1 MNWLLIDEKIKYW
14 LIEDMRNG
22 DITTDS
28 LIDEEA
34 VSTGRFIAKAE
45 GVIAGIEIVKR
56 VFFLLDNSLVFDA
69 HISDGKRVKK
79 GDVVATIS
87 GKTRGILYGERLAL
101 NILQKLSGIAT
112 QTAHFVDCLNG
123 RKVRIIETRK
133 TTPGMRM
140 LEKYAVKVGGG
151 SNHRFDLSEAVLIKD
166 NHIAASGSITEA
178 VARARENIPHTMTIE
193 IEVESL
199 DGLKEAIAAGADIIM
214 LDNMSVPMMKEAVV
228 LNNKRAILEASGNVS
243 LENVCEI
250 ADTGVEIISVG
261 SITHSVKALD
271 ISLRFKY

>member
-1 MNWLLIDEKIKYW
+1 MNWLLIDEKIKDW

-112 QTAHFVDCLNG
+112 QTARFVDCLNG

-151 SNHRFDLSEAVLIKD
+151 SNHRYDLSEAVLIKD

-193 IEVESL
+193 IEVENL

-214 LDNMSVPMMKEAVV
+214 LDNMSVPMMKEAVA

-271 ISLRFKY
+271 ISLRFKD